1 MSRVSTR
8 ALVVVGVLVAL
19 LVAGV
24 ATIYASSDPD
34 GLTKVSQDEGFAQ
47 SEKQHRAGDSPFARY
62 RTRDLGDGRLSGA
75 VAGVVGSLVVLIIVG
90 GGVLVVRRPRTP
102 DGS

>member
-1 MSRVSTR
+1 MNRISTR

-19 LVAGV
+19 FLAGF
-24 ATIYASSDPD
+24 ASISASSDPD
-34 GLTKVSQDEGFAQ
+34 GLTKVSQDQGFAQ
-47 SEKQHRAGDSPFARY
+47 SAKQHRAGDSPFARY
-62 RTRDLGDGRLSGA
+62 QTRDLGDGRLSGV